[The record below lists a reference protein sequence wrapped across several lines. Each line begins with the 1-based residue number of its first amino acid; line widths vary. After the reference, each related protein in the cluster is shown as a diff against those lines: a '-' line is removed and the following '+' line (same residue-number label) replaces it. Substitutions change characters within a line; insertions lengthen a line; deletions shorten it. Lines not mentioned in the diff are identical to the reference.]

1 MSQHISNIDFFP
13 PHSEVVFIHTPKVI
27 RVICLYGLL
36 MDDGRADYKW
46 FKKNKNKC
54 KGCLSFFLFFLD
66 YPIYLHGLDKVV
78 HQN

>member
-13 PHSEVVFIHTPKVI
+13 PHSEVVFIHSPKVI
-27 RVICLYGLL
+27 WVICQYGLL

-54 KGCLSFFLFFLD
+54 KGFLFLFFSSWITRQQTGCNISAR
-66 YPIYLHGLDKVV
+66 P
-78 HQN
+78 